1 MKGERI
7 FTFIILLAIIVI
19 TGRFLPGCGEGL
31 DMLTNGSGGSDV
43 EVWEEWSYRRSVTIN
58 NSGTAVADYQV
69 NVTLNNDND
78 FYAKAAANGDDIRF
92 NYNGT
97 SLSYW
102 IENWNPGGDS
112 SIWVKVPSLP
122 GGDTVIYLY
131 YGNPGQTPVSNFDNT
146 FTKNSGLTGLA
157 AQWHMDEGSGTVISD
172 SSANSNTGTI
182 TGASWPHT
190 DGGGWYNR
198 SDAGFSAGDSLVFD
212 GADYLTFADDNSLD
226 TTSITITAWLRTG
239 NDVAATQYIVSKW
252 NEGANERSFA
262 LLRESTA
269 IYFLTS
275 QSGTLSTVDSQGRGS
290 LSANTWYHVSA
301 TSDASNKR
309 IFINGVQS
317 GSSWAWANV
326 IHTGTSILTIGSRDG
341 TPLDLLSGTIDE
353 VSIYNRALSAD
364 EIRAISQR
372 RKYSP
377 DVNPSVL
384 GLEEIVP

>member
-182 TGASWPHT
+182 NNEP
-190 DGGGWYNR
+190 
-198 SDAGFSAGDSLVFD
+198 
-212 GADYLTFADDNSLD
+212 LTL
-226 TTSITITAWLRTG
+226 
-239 NDVAATQYIVSKW
+239 
-252 NEGANERSFA
+252 
-262 LLRESTA
+262 
-269 IYFLTS
+269 
-275 QSGTLSTVDSQGRGS
+275 
-290 LSANTWYHVSA
+290 
-301 TSDASNKR
+301 
-309 IFINGVQS
+309 
-317 GSSWAWANV
+317 
-326 IHTGTSILTIGSRDG
+326 
-341 TPLDLLSGTIDE
+341 
-353 VSIYNRALSAD
+353 
-364 EIRAISQR
+364 
-372 RKYSP
+372 
-377 DVNPSVL
+377 
-384 GLEEIVP
+384 